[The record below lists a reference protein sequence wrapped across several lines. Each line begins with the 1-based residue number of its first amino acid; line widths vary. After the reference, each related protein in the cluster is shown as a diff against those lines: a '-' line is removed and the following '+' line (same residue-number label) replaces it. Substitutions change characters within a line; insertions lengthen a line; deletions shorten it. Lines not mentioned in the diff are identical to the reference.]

1 MNNYYTIITNAGKNA
16 LISALANKKTINLS
30 TMSVGDGT
38 TPLDATWGGLPSEK
52 HRFNISAVY
61 PQENDPN
68 TLICEGVITA
78 DVGGFTINQVAIYDE
93 NNSLFAISQVPQ
105 TVKPLLNEG
114 ASKDMMIRFY
124 LAVSDASTISIKV
137 DNSVVLATRD
147 YVNDSLKKYAFLEH
161 THDVRYVL
169 RTDFDKNSKKIT
181 SQNGVIDLSLGRYFV
196 LNLSS
201 AVTLSVINP
210 PDEEAY
216 VYFVELINAGNFVV
230 TWQSGVQ
237 WNKDQAPGF
246 EANKVD
252 IIGFLQ
258 TDKLRGF
265 RVGKNIAR

>member
-1 MNNYYTIITNAGKNA
+1 MAYYSIVTNVGKSAVINA
-16 LISALANKKTINLS
+16 LSQKKLINL
-30 TMSVGDGT
+30 TNMSVGDGVL
-38 TPLDATWGGLPSEK
+38 PLSSTWDSLPNEK
-52 HRFNISAVY
+52 SKFAINAIYS
-61 PQENDPN
+61 NDDV
-68 TLICEGVITA
+68 TLVVEGVITA
-78 DVGGFTINQVAIYDE
+78 EVGGFVIRQIGVYDE
-93 NNSLFAISQVPQ
+93 AGALFAAAQVPD
-105 TVKPLLNEG
+105 TTKPLLSEG
-114 ASKDMMIRFY
+114 AAKDMTIRFY
-124 LAVSDASTISIKV
+124 ITLSDTSVVNLKV
-137 DNSVVLATRD
+137 DNSVVLATRKF
-147 YVNDSLKKYAFLEH
+147 VLKELEKYAFLEH
-161 THDVRYVL
+161 AHDERYIL

-181 SQNGVIDLSLGRYFV
+181 SENGVIDLSLGRYFV

-201 AVTLSVINP
+201 AITLSVINP

-230 TWQSGVQ
+230 TWQNGVQ